1 MAIQSRRG
9 NISNFDKGK
18 MLPGEWGIA
27 LDSQEAFVCFGA
39 GITKKMATYEDYQD
53 MIDECV
59 EITET
64 AQGVVDSF
72 NNLEIEKLAIDDA
85 SVSYITGWSSEK
97 ISKYDSKDNTVSL
110 TEATTR
116 ENIATGEKHSI
127 IFGKIKKF
135 FSDLKTVAFTGKYT
149 DLTNVA
155 IENPTNLPTASAD
168 TLGKIYRDGT
178 GLKITLRSG
187 VEGSYTYSWV
197 PFISKDKVVNS
208 FNVTEDGF
216 VADARGLKV
225 LKDGLDGVN
234 NNFINM
240 HEYQKFMFK
249 YIDISSTDG
258 LDSGTNLY
266 YKDIDLTQY
275 LVGGTAIIA
284 SFACNAY
291 IPAGVDKY
299 IVASGIL
306 SNADKIIRVY
316 FNKQITS
323 AFSLSVFCIYK

>member
-9 NISNFDKGK
+9 NISNFDKSK

-27 LDSQEAFVCFGA
+27 LDSQEAFICFGA

-53 MIDECV
+53 MLDDC
-59 EITET
+59 ITVTQT

-97 ISKYDSKDNTVSL
+97 ISKYDTKDNTVSF

-116 ENIATGEKHSI
+116 ENIVTGEKQGT
-127 IFGKIKKF
+127 IFSKIKKF

-155 IENPTNLPTASAD
+155 IENPTTLPTASTD

-187 VEGSYTYSWV
+187 NEGSYTYSWV

-234 NNFINM
+234 NNL
-240 HEYQKFMFK
+240 QL
-249 YIDISSTDG
+249 IDFTGTTLSYSHASGMSMLELPSIPNKSIIAIYPVNRVGGLTYNGFFTNDWGACLALLTDG
-258 LDSGTNLY
+258 
-266 YKDIDLTQY
+266 
-275 LVGGTAIIA
+275 
-284 SFACNAY
+284 
-291 IPAGVDKY
+291 
-299 IVASGIL
+299 
-306 SNADKIIRVY
+306 SNASINNTEVSIKIL
-316 FNKQITS
+316 
-323 AFSLSVFCIYK
+323 AL